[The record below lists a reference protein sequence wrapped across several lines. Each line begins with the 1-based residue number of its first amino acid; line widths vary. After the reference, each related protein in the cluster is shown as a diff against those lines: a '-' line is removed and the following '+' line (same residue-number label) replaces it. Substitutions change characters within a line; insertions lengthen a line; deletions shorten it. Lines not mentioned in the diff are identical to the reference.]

1 MTRWPTVLSKRPVRR
16 VDILGP
22 AAKVSRDDGGTT
34 ARPVGTTL
42 NFEDFM
48 DQSATQAVTPTNDRA
63 VAEAAPAALRTDHR
77 APDRLVLQ
85 RGIFTGPSARINDE
99 LYAVVKGR
107 AQRERLSIRLEKGA
121 TAHTNTYFGRFAAS
135 YWQRW
140 TTVTEVTVTLALD
153 VTAAARL
160 RLVASDIAGHR
171 RIVDS
176 AEVGASGVVT
186 LGTALDQYVD
196 GGALWVE
203 FDAVGGPLGVE
214 ELTWTAVAPERVRP
228 VAIAICTFNRAAD
241 CAETVAALASDPAV
255 LAAID
260 AVYVVDQGTDLVE
273 NRPRYREV
281 VPVFGEKL
289 RYLRQP
295 NLGGAGG
302 FTRGLYEVSA
312 VNEHADVILMDDDI
326 LCEPETVLRLNAFA
340 NLTVEPTLV
349 GAQMLFLLN
358 PDYLNVGAEE
368 VHLHRLQHGQKV
380 PKALRNTS
388 MLKKNQERRVDAGYN
403 AWWTCL
409 IPAEVVAKIGLPL
422 PIFFQWD
429 DVEYGVRAREHGFV
443 TVTLPNAAVW
453 HADFY
458 WKDYDDWARYFSTR
472 NSLIVCSLHHD
483 LDGKAI
489 TKQLFRNIAEQL
501 VAMQYGL
508 VHTTLQGIED
518 FLRGPSVLRDGGM
531 EALAQARSQRAD
543 YPETIKHPAAEP
555 PVPSGHIQVQRASGE
570 PSRALLVLI
579 KRAITQWTGRTRPGL
594 VGVTRED
601 AYWWHV
607 SLFDHVVVTDA
618 SQSGVRIR
626 KRDKARARALLLRA
640 IRVLRRLR
648 RELPAVS
655 AQYRAAVPELTSR
668 ENWERLYGIQR

>member
-1 MTRWPTVLSKRPVRR
+1 
-16 VDILGP
+16 
-22 AAKVSRDDGGTT
+22 
-34 ARPVGTTL
+34 
-42 NFEDFM
+42 M
-48 DQSATQAVTPTNDRA
+48 DQSATQAVTETNDRPST
-63 VAEAAPAALRTDHR
+63 APASLRADHQ

-85 RGIFTGPSARINDE
+85 RGIFTGPSAKVSDE

-107 AQRERLSIRLEKGA
+107 AHRERLELRLEKGA
-121 TAHTNTYFGRFAAS
+121 SAHTNTYFGRFAAS

-140 TTVTEVTVTLALD
+140 TTVTEVWASMVLD
-153 VTAAARL
+153 VTKQARV
-160 RLVASDIAGHR
+160 RVVASDIAGHR
-171 RIVDS
+171 RIIET
-176 AEVGASGVVT
+176 AEITTSGPLT
-186 LGTALDQYVD
+186 LTAPLDQYVD
-196 GGALWVE
+196 GGALWLE
-203 FDAVGGPLGVE
+203 FEAIGGELGISAQ
-214 ELTWTAVAPERVRP
+214 TWSATAPDHMRP

-241 CAETVAALASDPAV
+241 CAETVAALASDAPI
-255 LAAID
+255 LEAID

-273 NRPRYREV
+273 NQARFQETLPI
-281 VPVFGEKL
+281 FGDKL
-289 RYLRQP
+289 RYIRQP

-340 NLTVEPTLV
+340 NMTVEPTLV

-368 VHLHRLQHGQKV
+368 VHLHELKHGQKV

-409 IPAEVVAKIGLPL
+409 IPAEVVARIGLPV

-429 DVEYGVRAREHGFV
+429 DVEYGIRAREHGFV

-472 NSLIVCSLHHD
+472 NSLIVGSLHTD

-489 TKQLFRNIAEQL
+489 TRQLFRSLAEHL

-518 FLRGPSVLRDGGM
+518 FLQGPKVLRDGGIA
-531 EALAQARSQRAD
+531 ALAAARTSRAD
-543 YPETIKHPAAEP
+543 YTETIKHPAATP
-555 PVPSGHIQVQRASGE
+555 PVRSADIQLRRAGGE
-570 PSRALLVLI
+570 PSRVTAVLI
-579 KRAITQWTGRTRPGL
+579 KRAISQWTGRTQHGL
-594 VGVTRED
+594 IGVTRED
-601 AYWWHV
+601 AHWWHV

-618 SQSGVRIR
+618 SQSGVRVR
-626 KRDKARARALLLRA
+626 QRDKARARALLIRT

-648 RELPAVS
+648 RELPNLTR
-655 AQYRAAVPELTSR
+655 QYRAAMPELTSR
-668 ENWERLYGIQR
+668 ENWERLYGIEPN

>member
-1 MTRWPTVLSKRPVRR
+1 MR
-16 VDILGP
+16 
-22 AAKVSRDDGGTT
+22 
-34 ARPVGTTL
+34 

-48 DQSATQAVTPTNDRA
+48 DQSATQAVTETNDRA
-63 VAEAAPAALRTDHR
+63 DVAPDALRVASHP

-85 RGIFTGPSARINDE
+85 RGIFTGPSPKVSDE

-107 AQRERLSIRLEKGA
+107 STRERQTLRLEKGA
-121 TAHTNTYFGRFAAS
+121 LAHTNTYFGRFAAS

-140 TTVTEVTVTLALD
+140 TTVSAVEATMMLEVANK
-153 VTAAARL
+153 ARV

-171 RIVDS
+171 RIIAS
-176 AEVGASGVVT
+176 ADVEASGPLT
-186 LGTALDQYVD
+186 LSAPLDQYVD
-196 GGALWVE
+196 GGALWLE
-203 FDAVGGPLGVE
+203 FDAVGAELGIS
-214 ELTWTAVAPERVRP
+214 ELTWTTAAPERVRP
-228 VAIAICTFNRAAD
+228 VAIAICTFNRAED
-241 CAETVAALASDPAV
+241 CAHTVAALASDPVV

-260 AVYVVDQGTDLVE
+260 AVYVVDQGTDLVQD
-273 NRPRYREV
+273 RPLFQQTL
-281 VPVFGEKL
+281 PVFGDKL
-289 RYLRQP
+289 RYIRQP

-302 FTRGLYEVSA
+302 FTRGLYEVSGA
-312 VNEHADVILMDDDI
+312 NEHADVILMDDDI

-368 VHLHRLQHGQKV
+368 VHLDKLMHGQKV

-409 IPAEVVAKIGLPL
+409 IPAEVVKKIGLPI

-458 WKDYDDWARYFSTR
+458 WKDFDDWARYFSTR
-472 NSLIVCSLHHD
+472 NSLIVCAMHTD

-489 TKQLFRNIAEQL
+489 TRQLFRNLAEHL

-508 VHTTLQGIED
+508 AHTTLQGIED
-518 FLRGPSVLRDGGM
+518 FLRGPQVLRDGGI
-531 EALAQARSQRAD
+531 EALAAARTSRGEYA
-543 YPETIKHPAAEP
+543 ETMKHPAATP
-555 PVPSGHIQVQRASGE
+555 PVPSAEIQIRRAGGE
-570 PSRALLVLI
+570 PSRLLAVLV
-579 KRAITQWTGRTRPGL
+579 KRAITQWTGRTQHGI

-601 AYWWHV
+601 AHWWHV

-618 SQSGVRIR
+618 SQSGVRVR
-626 KRDKARARALLLRA
+626 RRDKATARKLLLRT

-648 RELPAVS
+648 RELPALQQ
-655 AQYRAAVPELTSR
+655 QYRAAMPELTSR
-668 ENWERLYGIQR
+668 ANWERLYGIDGGSESR

>member
-1 MTRWPTVLSKRPVRR
+1 M
-16 VDILGP
+16 
-22 AAKVSRDDGGTT
+22 
-34 ARPVGTTL
+34 
-42 NFEDFM
+42 E
-48 DQSATQAVTPTNDRA
+48 QSATQAVTETKDRA
-63 VAEAAPAALRTDHR
+63 MAVDAPASLRSDHR

-85 RGIFTGPSARINDE
+85 RGIFTGPSAKVSDE

-107 AQRERLSIRLEKGA
+107 AHRERQVLRLEKGA
-121 TAHTNTYFGRFAAS
+121 AAHTNTYFGRFAAS

-140 TTVTEVTVTLALD
+140 TTVTEVRVDMVLD
-153 VTAAARL
+153 VVKKAKI

-171 RIVDS
+171 RIIDT
-176 AEVGASGVVT
+176 AQVGASGPVT
-186 LGTALDQYVD
+186 LAATLDQYVD
-196 GGALWVE
+196 GGAIWLE
-203 FDAVGGPLGVE
+203 FDAVGGDLGISEVS
-214 ELTWTAVAPERVRP
+214 WSTAAPERIRP
-228 VAIAICTFNRAAD
+228 VAIAICTFNRAED
-241 CAETVAALASDPAV
+241 CAHTVAALASDAV
-255 LAAID
+255 VLGAID
-260 AVYVVDQGTDLVE
+260 AVYVVDQGTDLVQD
-273 NRPRYREV
+273 RPLYQEV
-281 VPVFGEKL
+281 VPTFGDKL
-289 RYLRQP
+289 RYIRQP

-312 VNEHADVILMDDDI
+312 ANEHADVILMDDDI

-340 NLTVEPTLV
+340 NMTVEPTLV

-368 VHLHRLQHGQKV
+368 VHLQQLRHGQKV

-388 MLKKNQERRVDAGYN
+388 MLKRNQERRVDAGYN

-409 IPAEVVAKIGLPL
+409 IPAEVVAKIGLPV

-429 DVEYGVRAREHGFV
+429 DVEYGIRAREHGFV

-472 NSLIVCSLHHD
+472 NSLIVGALHTD

-489 TKQLFRNIAEQL
+489 TRKLFRELGEQL

-518 FLRGPSVLRDGGM
+518 FLQGPKVLRDGGIA
-531 EALAQARSQRAD
+531 ALAAARTSRAD
-543 YPETIKHPAAEP
+543 YAETIKHPAATP
-555 PVPSGHIQVQRASGE
+555 PVRSGDIQLRRATGE
-570 PSRALLVLI
+570 PSRPLLVLF
-579 KRAITQWTGRTRPGL
+579 KRAINQWFGRTQHG
-594 VGVTRED
+594 VIGVTRED
-601 AYWWHV
+601 AHWWHV

-618 SQSGVRIR
+618 SQSGVRVR
-626 KRDKARARALLLRA
+626 QRDKARARQLLRRT

-648 RELPAVS
+648 NELPTLQE
-655 AQYRAAVPELTSR
+655 QYRAAVPELTSR
-668 ENWERLYGIQR
+668 ANWERLYGIKPQ

>member
-1 MTRWPTVLSKRPVRR
+1 M
-16 VDILGP
+16 
-22 AAKVSRDDGGTT
+22 
-34 ARPVGTTL
+34 
-42 NFEDFM
+42 E
-48 DQSATQAVTPTNDRA
+48 QSATQAVTDPNDQ
-63 VAEAAPAALRTDHR
+63 AESAPASLRVDHR

-85 RGIFTGPSARINDE
+85 RGIFTGPSAKISDE

-107 AQRERLSIRLEKGA
+107 AHRERMTLRLDKGA
-121 TAHTNTYFGRFAAS
+121 TAHTNTYFGRFAAA

-140 TTVTEVTVTLALD
+140 TTVTEVRASMVLD
-153 VTAAARL
+153 VADRARV
-160 RLVASDIAGHR
+160 RVVASDIAGHR
-171 RIVDS
+171 RIIGSTDV
-176 AEVGASGVVT
+176 AASGPVT
-186 LGTALDQYVD
+186 LTAPLDQYVD
-196 GGALWVE
+196 GGALWLE
-203 FDAVGGPLGVE
+203 FDAVGGELGIA
-214 ELTWTAVAPERVRP
+214 ELTWTSVAPERVRP
-228 VAIAICTFNRAAD
+228 VAIAICTFNRADD
-241 CAETVAALASDPAV
+241 CAETVAALASDPTV

-260 AVYVVDQGTDLVE
+260 AVYVVDQGTDLVQD
-273 NRPRYREV
+273 RARYRETE
-281 VPVFGEKL
+281 PAFGDKL
-289 RYLRQP
+289 RYIRQP

-340 NLTVEPTLV
+340 NSTVEPTLV

-368 VHLHRLQHGQKV
+368 VHLHELKHGQRV
-380 PKALRNTS
+380 AKALRNTS

-409 IPAEVVAKIGLPL
+409 IPAEVVAEIGLPL

-429 DVEYGVRAREHGFV
+429 DVEYGVRAKQHGFT

-472 NSLIVCSLHHD
+472 NSLIVGALHAD

-489 TKQLFRNIAEQL
+489 TKQLFRNMSEQL

-518 FLRGPSVLRDGGM
+518 FLDGPKILRDGGIA
-531 EALAQARSQRAD
+531 ALAAARTSRAD
-543 YPETIKHPAAEP
+543 YAETIKHPAATP
-555 PVPSGHIQVQRASGE
+555 PVPSGEIQLRRAGGE

-579 KRAITQWTGRTRPGL
+579 KRAINQWFGRTQHGL
-594 VGVTRED
+594 IGVTRED

-607 SLFDHVVVTDA
+607 ALFDHVVVTDA
-618 SQSGVRIR
+618 SQSGVRVR
-626 KRDKARARALLLRA
+626 RRDKARARALLLRMV
-640 IRVLRRLR
+640 RVLRRLR
-648 RELPAVS
+648 RELPTLQQ
-655 AQYRAAVPELTSR
+655 QYRAAAPELTSR
-668 ENWERLYGIQR
+668 ANWERLYGISAND

>member
-1 MTRWPTVLSKRPVRR
+1 
-16 VDILGP
+16 
-22 AAKVSRDDGGTT
+22 
-34 ARPVGTTL
+34 
-42 NFEDFM
+42 M
-48 DQSATQAVTPTNDRA
+48 DQSATQAVTETNDRPS
-63 VAEAAPAALRTDHR
+63 AAPASLRVDHQ

-85 RGIFTGPSARINDE
+85 RGIFTGPSAKVSDE
-99 LYAVVKGR
+99 LYAVAKGR
-107 AQRERLSIRLEKGA
+107 AHRERLELRLDKGA
-121 TAHTNTYFGRFAAS
+121 SAHTNTYFGRFAAS

-140 TTVTEVTVTLALD
+140 TTVTEVWATMVLD
-153 VTAAARL
+153 VTKRAQV

-171 RIVDS
+171 RIIET
-176 AEVGASGVVT
+176 AEITASGPVT
-186 LGTALDQYVD
+186 LTAPLDQYVD
-196 GGALWVE
+196 GGALWLE
-203 FDAVGGPLGVE
+203 FDAIGGELGISAQ
-214 ELTWTAVAPERVRP
+214 TWTAIAPERVRP
-228 VAIAICTFNRAAD
+228 VAIAICTFNRATD
-241 CAETVAALASDPAV
+241 CAETVAALASDAPI
-255 LAAID
+255 LEAID

-273 NRPRYREV
+273 NQARFQDTLPI
-281 VPVFGEKL
+281 FGDKL
-289 RYLRQP
+289 RYIRQP

-368 VHLHRLQHGQKV
+368 VHLHELKHGQKV

-409 IPAEVVAKIGLPL
+409 IPAEVVAKIGLPV

-429 DVEYGVRAREHGFV
+429 DVEYGIRAREHGFV

-472 NSLIVCSLHHD
+472 NSLIVGSLHTD

-489 TKQLFRNIAEQL
+489 TRQLFRSLAEHL

-518 FLRGPSVLRDGGM
+518 FLQGPKVLRDGGIA
-531 EALAQARSQRAD
+531 ALAAARTSRAD
-543 YPETIKHPAAEP
+543 YPETIKHPAAT
-555 PVPSGHIQVQRASGE
+555 PSVRSADIHLRRAGGE
-570 PSRALLVLI
+570 PSRVTAVLI
-579 KRAITQWTGRTRPGL
+579 KRAITQWTGRTQRGL
-594 VGVTRED
+594 IGVTRED
-601 AYWWHV
+601 AHWWHV

-618 SQSGVRIR
+618 SQSGVRVR
-626 KRDKARARALLLRA
+626 QRDKARARALLIRT
-640 IRVLRRLR
+640 IRVLRQLR
-648 RELPAVS
+648 RELPKLTQ
-655 AQYRAAVPELTSR
+655 QYRAAMPELTSR
-668 ENWERLYGIQR
+668 ENWERLYGIKPN

>member
-1 MTRWPTVLSKRPVRR
+1 
-16 VDILGP
+16 
-22 AAKVSRDDGGTT
+22 
-34 ARPVGTTL
+34 
-42 NFEDFM
+42 M
-48 DQSATQAVTPTNDRA
+48 DQSATQAVTETNDRA
-63 VAEAAPAALRTDHR
+63 DVAPDALRVASHP

-85 RGIFTGPSARINDE
+85 RGIFTGPSPKVSDE

-107 AQRERLSIRLEKGA
+107 STRERQTLRLEKGA
-121 TAHTNTYFGRFAAS
+121 LAHTNTYFGRFAAS

-140 TTVTEVTVTLALD
+140 TTVTAVEATMMLEVANK
-153 VTAAARL
+153 ARV

-171 RIVDS
+171 RIIAS
-176 AEVGASGVVT
+176 ADVEASGPLT
-186 LGTALDQYVD
+186 LSAPLDQYVD
-196 GGALWVE
+196 GGALWLE
-203 FDAVGGPLGVE
+203 FDAVGAELGIS
-214 ELTWTAVAPERVRP
+214 ELTWTTAAPERVRP
-228 VAIAICTFNRAAD
+228 VAIAICTFNRAED
-241 CAETVAALASDPAV
+241 CAHTVAALASDPVV

-260 AVYVVDQGTDLVE
+260 AVYVVDQGTDLVQD
-273 NRPRYREV
+273 RPLFQQTL
-281 VPVFGEKL
+281 PVFGDKL
-289 RYLRQP
+289 RYIRQP

-302 FTRGLYEVSA
+302 FTRGLYEVSGA
-312 VNEHADVILMDDDI
+312 NEHADVILMDDDI

-368 VHLHRLQHGQKV
+368 VHLDKLMHGQKV

-409 IPAEVVAKIGLPL
+409 IPAEVVKKIGLPI

-458 WKDYDDWARYFSTR
+458 WKDFDDWARYFSTR
-472 NSLIVCSLHHD
+472 NSLIVCAMHTD

-489 TKQLFRNIAEQL
+489 TRQLFRNLAEHL

-508 VHTTLQGIED
+508 AHTTLQGIED
-518 FLRGPSVLRDGGM
+518 FLRGPQVLRDGGI
-531 EALAQARSQRAD
+531 EALAAARTSRGEYA
-543 YPETIKHPAAEP
+543 ETMKHPAATP
-555 PVPSGHIQVQRASGE
+555 PVPSAEIQIRRAGGE
-570 PSRALLVLI
+570 PSRLLAVLV
-579 KRAITQWTGRTRPGL
+579 KRAITQWTGRTQHGI

-601 AYWWHV
+601 AHWWHV

-618 SQSGVRIR
+618 SQSGVRVR
-626 KRDKARARALLLRA
+626 RRDKATARKLLLRT

-648 RELPAVS
+648 RELPALQQ
-655 AQYRAAVPELTSR
+655 QYRAAMPELTSR
-668 ENWERLYGIQR
+668 ANWERLYGIDGGSESR

>member
-1 MTRWPTVLSKRPVRR
+1 M
-16 VDILGP
+16 
-22 AAKVSRDDGGTT
+22 
-34 ARPVGTTL
+34 
-42 NFEDFM
+42 E
-48 DQSATQAVTPTNDRA
+48 QSATEAVTETNDRNS
-63 VAEAAPAALRTDHR
+63 AEAAPAALRVDHR

-85 RGIFTGPSARINDE
+85 RGIFTGPSAKVSDE

-107 AQRERLSIRLEKGA
+107 SHRERLELRLEKGA
-121 TAHTNTYFGRFAAS
+121 TAHTNTYFGRFAAA

-140 TTVTEVTVTLALD
+140 TVVTEVRATMVLEVTGKAL
-153 VTAAARL
+153 VRI
-160 RLVASDIAGHR
+160 VASDIAGHR
-171 RIVDS
+171 RIIGSADVTDSGALTLTAPVD
-176 AEVGASGVVT
+176 
-186 LGTALDQYVD
+186 QFVD
-196 GGALWVE
+196 GGALWLE
-203 FDAVGGPLGVE
+203 FDAIGGPLGIS
-214 ELTWTAVAPERVRP
+214 ELTWTAAAPERIRP

-241 CAETVAALASDPAV
+241 CAETVAALASDAPV

-260 AVYVVDQGTDLVE
+260 AVYVVDQGTDLVQD
-273 NRPRYREV
+273 RPRFQETL
-281 VPVFGEKL
+281 PIFGDKL
-289 RYLRQP
+289 RYIRQP

-340 NLTVEPTLV
+340 NMTVEPTLV

-368 VHLHRLQHGQKV
+368 VHLHELKHGQKV
-380 PKALRNTS
+380 AKALRNTS

-409 IPAEVVAKIGLPL
+409 IPAEVVARIGLPV

-458 WKDYDDWARYFSTR
+458 WKDFDDWARYFSTR
-472 NSLIVCSLHHD
+472 NSLIVGAMHAD
-483 LDGKAI
+483 LDGKKI
-489 TKQLFRNIAEQL
+489 TRQFFRNIAEYL

-508 VHTTLQGIED
+508 AHTTLQGIED
-518 FLRGPSVLRDGGM
+518 FLEGPKVLRDGGID
-531 EALAQARSQRAD
+531 ALARARKSRGD
-543 YPETIKHPAAEP
+543 YPETAKHAAATP
-555 PVPSGHIQVQRASGE
+555 PVRAADVQLRRAGGE
-570 PSRALLVLI
+570 PSRVLLVLI
-579 KRAITQWTGRTRPGL
+579 KRAINQWTGRTQHGL
-594 VGVTRED
+594 IGVTRED
-601 AYWWHV
+601 AHWWHV

-626 KRDKARARALLLRA
+626 QRDKERARQLLKRT

-648 RELPAVS
+648 KDLPRLTAE
-655 AQYRAAVPELTSR
+655 YRAAMPELTSR
-668 ENWERLYGIQR
+668 ENWARLYGIDPD